1 MIGTH
6 FLKALSVC
14 SADKVRLH
22 IVYTALRIHQILIV
36 LTFYLDHA
44 HDHAVDHVDRFTFV
58 FLAFTTLFVVL
69 NALIVLFKVVLNA
82 LTAIVI
88 RIISV
93 VLKRSLPL
101 IKTIILYVLLVKH
114 ILLLLMAFIGARLE
128 PNIIHLWIVELVLL
142 LPSIVVI
149 LLILHIVIVQVCRLG
164 LLTQQILVH
173 SMPAMLTTLIQ
184 ENWIRYWPLSLTF

>member
-22 IVYTALRIHQILIV
+22 IVYTALRIHQVLIV

-58 FLAFTTLFVVL
+58 FLAFTTLFVILNAL

-93 VLKRSLPL
+93 VLKRGLPL

-149 LLILHIVIVQVCRLG
+149 LLILHIVIV
-164 LLTQQILVH
+164 
-173 SMPAMLTTLIQ
+173 
-184 ENWIRYWPLSLTF
+184 

>member
-1 MIGTH
+1 MSVCRKSCSSSWILLAFLLIGTH
-6 FLKALSVC
+6 FLKTLSVC

-22 IVYTALRIHQILIV
+22 IVYTALRIHQVLIV

-58 FLAFTTLFVVL
+58 FLAFTSFFVVL

-88 RIISV
+88 RVISV
-93 VLKRSLPL
+93 VLKRGLPL
-101 IKTIILYVLLVKH
+101 IETIILYVLLVKH
-114 ILLLLMAFIGARLE
+114 ILLLLLVTIVGARLE

-142 LPSIVVI
+142 LPSIVII
-149 LLILHIVIVQVCRLG
+149 LLILHIVIV
-164 LLTQQILVH
+164 
-173 SMPAMLTTLIQ
+173 
-184 ENWIRYWPLSLTF
+184 

>member
-1 MIGTH
+1 MLCVSVCRKSCSSSWILLAFLLIGTH
-6 FLKALSVC
+6 FLKALSVS

-22 IVYTALRIHQILIV
+22 IIYTALRIHQVLIV
-36 LTFYLDHA
+36 LAFYLDHA

-58 FLAFTTLFVVL
+58 FFAFTTFFVVL

-93 VLKRSLPL
+93 VLKRGLPL
-101 IKTIILYVLLVKH
+101 IETIILYVLLVKH

-149 LLILHIVIVQVCRLG
+149 LLILHIVIV
-164 LLTQQILVH
+164 
-173 SMPAMLTTLIQ
+173 
-184 ENWIRYWPLSLTF
+184 